1 MPARSGHRPPRVS
14 GSGSELNGKRK
25 MGVKTSC
32 AGTEWDGVERDVR
45 HTSGR
50 SRLQFQGAFRIM
62 MVAEG
67 SRGGAAD
74 LPGT

>member
-1 MPARSGHRPPRVS
+1 
-14 GSGSELNGKRK
+14 

-32 AGTEWDGVERDVR
+32 AGTEWDVAERDVR

>member
-1 MPARSGHRPPRVS
+1 MPARSGHQPPRAS
-14 GSGSELNGKRK
+14 GSGSELNRKRK
-25 MGVKTSC
+25 MGEKTSS
-32 AGTEWDGVERDVR
+32 AGTEWDGAERDAR
-45 HTSGR
+45 HASGR

-67 SRGGAAD
+67 SRDGAAD

>member
-1 MPARSGHRPPRVS
+1 
-14 GSGSELNGKRK
+14 
-25 MGVKTSC
+25 MGEKTSS
-32 AGTEWDGVERDVR
+32 AGTEWDGAEKDAR
-45 HTSGR
+45 HASGR

-67 SRGGAAD
+67 SRDGAAD